1 MTEHTPGP
9 WSVYKTGVRTM
20 AAIEIIYNADE
31 PEEMQETASATV
43 ATAADA
49 VRWLVEHLRD
59 WCVDESVRV
68 SVDGEEV

>member
-1 MTEHTPGP
+1 MTT
-9 WSVYKTGVRTM
+9 
-20 AAIEIIYNADE
+20 IEIIYYADE
-31 PEEMQETASATV
+31 PDEVQETASATV

-68 SVDGEEV
+68 LVDGKEV

>member
-1 MTEHTPGP
+1 
-9 WSVYKTGVRTM
+9 M
-20 AAIEIIYNADE
+20 ATIEIIYYADE
-31 PEEMQETASATV
+31 PDEVQETASATV